1 MRLLA
6 TRRLTVLAISAA
18 LTLGTAGSAVA
29 GEHPPSTAADRAEP
43 TPVPGAAALPARA
56 DVLGDLGSVT
66 ASVSELVAAARKAPT
81 GGLSEA
87 DVETFK
93 AKIATAVAAAKATAA
108 TPLPATAA
116 TPLPNTAATPL
127 PNTAATPLPDTS
139 VAALLASVASGA
151 ADGMVPQV
159 ASTVTSLVDQVV
171 ATVLGGGLPAVPPAP
186 PATAPELPVTPP
198 PPVR

>member
-43 TPVPGAAALPARA
+43 APVPGAAALPARA

-127 PNTAATPLPDTS
+127 PDTS

-171 ATVLGGGLPAVPPAP
+171 ATVLGGGLPAVPAAP
-186 PATAPELPVTPP
+186 PATATELPVTPP

>member
-43 TPVPGAAALPARA
+43 APLPDAAALPARA

-66 ASVSELVAAARKAPT
+66 ASVSELVAAAREAPS

-93 AKIATAVAAAKATAA
+93 TKIATAVAAVKATAA
-108 TPLPATAA
+108 TSVPSTPA
-116 TPLPNTAATPL
+116 TPLPAA
-127 PNTAATPLPDTS
+127 AATPLPDTS
-139 VAALLASVASGA
+139 VGALLASVAPGA

-159 ASTVTSLVDQVV
+159 TSTVTSLVDQVV
-171 ATVLGGGLPAVPPAP
+171 ATVLGGGSPALPALPAAP
-186 PATAPELPVTPP
+186 PATAPELPATPP
-198 PPVR
+198 PPAR

>member
-18 LTLGTAGSAVA
+18 LTLGTAGSAFA

-43 TPVPGAAALPARA
+43 APLPDTAALSARA

-66 ASVSELVAAARKAPT
+66 ASVSELVAAAREAPS

-108 TPLPATAA
+108 TSVPPTAATPLPATAA
-116 TPLPNTAATPL
+116 TPLPATAATQ
-127 PNTAATPLPDTS
+127 LPDTS
-139 VAALLASVASGA
+139 VAALLASVAPGA

-159 ASTVTSLVDQVV
+159 TSTVTSLVDQVV
-171 ATVLGGGLPAVPPAP
+171 ATVLGGGPPAVPAAP

-198 PPVR
+198 PPAR